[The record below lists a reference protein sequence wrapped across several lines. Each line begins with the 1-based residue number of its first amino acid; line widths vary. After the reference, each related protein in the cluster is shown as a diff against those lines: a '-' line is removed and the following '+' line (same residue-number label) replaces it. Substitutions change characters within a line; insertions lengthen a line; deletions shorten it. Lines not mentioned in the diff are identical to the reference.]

1 MTNLQKR
8 DLSNEQA
15 FTVYSKIDAAYEAG
29 NFEEAIAL
37 NESYE
42 RLTANAIMWE
52 QKALTA

>member
-8 DLSNEQA
+8 DLSQNQA
-15 FTVYSKIDAAYEAG
+15 FAVYSKIDAAWEAG
-29 NFEEAIAL
+29 NFEESAEL

-52 QKALTA
+52 QAELNA